1 MCKYLGGKITLPSTY
16 NGQSITRIE
25 NTSSNSSATAF
36 ILNKN
41 VTGIYFSPKMSN
53 KISIIDGMAF
63 NNMTN
68 LQYFEF
74 SDCLEK
80 IGAQTFTNTK
90 LNQVERLPYSSSL
103 KGLTIGKQAFY
114 NSWIGGKTKS
124 FVLEGCKDGV
134 LSLGD
139 NAFGRMH
146 IIERNGDI
154 YSITG
159 ALLFQLGTNKY
170 PLTQLA
176 CVPNALAPTS
186 GYGPTT
192 VNKYTGTIRYY
203 YRAQF
208 ESSILPIMAEV
219 ESSIQA
225 SRCQYTF
232 DPIVR

>member
-1 MCKYLGGKITLPSTY
+1 M
-16 NGQSITRIE
+16 NQ
-25 NTSSNSSATAF
+25 
-36 ILNKN
+36 N

-53 KISIIDGMAF
+53 KISVIDKTAF
-63 NNMTN
+63 NGMTN

-74 SDCLEK
+74 SDCLEN
-80 IGAQTFTNTK
+80 IGAYAFQNTK

-103 KGLTIGKQAFY
+103 KGLTIGKNAFHS
-114 NSWIGGKTKS
+114 SWIGGKTKS

-134 LSLGD
+134 LNLSSG
-139 NAFGRMH
+139 AFGRMH
-146 IIERNGDI
+146 IIDQI
-154 YSITG
+154 DDVYSVTG

-170 PLTQLA
+170 PLSQLA
-176 CVPNALAPTS
+176 CASDALTPSS
-186 GYGPTT
+186 GWGPTNT
-192 VNKYTGTIRYY
+192 KKYTGTIRYY